1 MYSLPG
7 LQLDNVSSSGFVYH
21 QCSRFIRRNEFHRIC
36 GKSGSDG
43 QEKSEEEINFH
54 WMQGVSALAQKQSAI
69 GKMHNSLIIRT
80 CIMTLKDF
88 LRSVILII
96 ALSAFGISSG
106 VTSDKNEAKH
116 SSKITKAKAERIAL
130 TKVPGGSI
138 RSAELETARGRRF
151 WSVYIAKPGSKNA
164 KEIRVDATSGQILAV
179 QTERPEDQ
187 AEEPPKTH

>member
-1 MYSLPG
+1 MHSLPG

-21 QCSRFIRRNEFHRIC
+21 ERSRFIRRNEFHRIC

-54 WMQGVSALAQKQSAI
+54 WMQASVPSPKNNRLWQDVQFSD
-69 GKMHNSLIIRT
+69 NPNLI
-80 CIMTLKDF
+80 MKPKDF

-187 AEEPPKTH
+187 AEEPPKAH